1 MPKFMQISILF
12 TIFITIIHF
21 IFSLSL
27 SLVVEDEEKYLR
39 LCVRVWF
46 FLLQNMI
53 LCWTVCNVHAFY
65 RGKKIKIELCIKD
78 KSTNPNII
86 QLYFYMNKP
95 YISKATLC
103 HDWFLIC
110 ISKSLN
116 ISFSLLASIVWRT
129 CSHSFITLIHL
140 FFYMP
145 DCNLSTPYLPPPFSS
160 LRFSFLF
167 PNSLS
172 LAQSIKWNWNVKL
185 PSCVRYAYI
194 KQFLHICLLFTYLC
208 IRSIFENCIR
218 YDELIALS
226 FTISTFCNSFG
237 EFSLRLLFPSF
248 YPVDIISVSLPMCF
262 RISNTQMSCSICV
275 CIRFWEILFVHQYFQ
290 VNYTLQRHPLSSIY
304 LLSPHIF

>member
-1 MPKFMQISILF
+1 MPRL
-12 TIFITIIHF
+12 IFDMHF
-21 IFSLSL
+21 KIVEYLVLSF
-27 SLVVEDEEKYLR
+27 R
-39 LCVRVWF
+39 
-46 FLLQNMI
+46 
-53 LCWTVCNVHAFY
+53 FY
-65 RGKKIKIELCIKD
+65 RLAHMFTFIHN
-78 KSTNPNII
+78 S
-86 QLYFYMNKP
+86 Y
-95 YISKATLC
+95 
-103 HDWFLIC
+103 
-110 ISKSLN
+110 
-116 ISFSLLASIVWRT
+116 SFVLLHAWLQ
-129 CSHSFITLIHL
+129 FI
-140 FFYMP
+140 YP
-145 DCNLSTPYLPPPFSS
+145 VPSPPPPFSS